1 MAPDKDAALD
11 GEPILGRSRP
21 GVGMSPEARIVQL
34 TDQLHAVL
42 EGAIS
47 SPGRWHQ
54 LLDTSAT
61 LWRYSGGNVA
71 LLMAQREMLGLQ
83 PPTLVA
89 GYREWQRHGR
99 TVVKG
104 EHALWVLAPRTARKD
119 SQPSEATMGDKGD
132 GRGAE
137 LSAADPG
144 TDRKIVGWRGQAV
157 FDVSQ
162 TEGEPIYVP
171 RPGVGM
177 ADIPAGLWEALVQAA
192 ERRRFTVD
200 VSDSQRSM
208 SSGYADFVDRRV
220 QVGAW
225 LGREDAAAVLAHE
238 LGHVY
243 LHGPDDKVGKLY
255 GSGLQHRGLAEV
267 EAESV
272 AYTVLRAHGIDRGP
286 QSSSYLAGWADR
298 VIDVERAGRSGTE
311 ETAGHLTRL
320 EVARS
325 TLGRVTATCRDIL
338 EITHPAGA
346 GGKLTALQSSL
357 VDAGLDSRPIAVT
370 PSPASAGLRTT

>member
-1 MAPDKDAALD
+1 
-11 GEPILGRSRP
+11 
-21 GVGMSPEARIVQL
+21 
-34 TDQLHAVL
+34 
-42 EGAIS
+42 
-47 SPGRWHQ
+47 
-54 LLDTSAT
+54 
-61 LWRYSGGNVA
+61 
-71 LLMAQREMLGLQ
+71 MLGLQ

-99 TVVKG
+99 TVLKG

-119 SQPSEATMGDKGD
+119 SQLSEVTVGDKVD
-132 GRGAE
+132 RRGAE
-137 LSAADPG
+137 PPVADSG
-144 TDRKIVGWRGQAV
+144 TDRKIVGWRCQAV

-177 ADIPAGLWEALVQAA
+177 TNIPAGLWEALVEAA
-192 ERRRFTVD
+192 ERRRFVVD
-200 VSDSQRSM
+200 VSDSQRST
-208 SSGYADFVDRRV
+208 SSGYTDFADRRV

-298 VIDVERAGRSGTE
+298 VIEVERTGTSGTGE
-311 ETAGHLTRL
+311 PAGHLTRM

-338 EITHPAGA
+338 EITRPDGA
-346 GGKLTALQSSL
+346 GGKLTALQPSV
-357 VDAGLDSRPIAVT
+357 VDEGLDSRPIAAAPNT
-370 PSPASAGLRTT
+370 ASAGPRAT